1 MKFDFYKLFV
11 IHNQTVQPQCD
22 SRKKYYRDIK
32 HTFNSILKHTCMKRL
47 HWSDF
52 FSRTQYS
59 V

>member
-11 IHNQTVQPQCD
+11 IHNQTVQP
-22 SRKKYYRDIK
+22 YRDIK